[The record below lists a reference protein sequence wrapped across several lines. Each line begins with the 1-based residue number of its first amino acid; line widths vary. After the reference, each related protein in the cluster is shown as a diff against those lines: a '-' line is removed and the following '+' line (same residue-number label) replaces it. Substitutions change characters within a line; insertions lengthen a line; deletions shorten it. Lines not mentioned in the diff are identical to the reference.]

1 MPVATDRH
9 PVREWLFW
17 LAAVGLW
24 IAGVI
29 AVLTG
34 QELVGGALLLGA
46 GGVLLLLR
54 WWLRRGR
61 RHLDGT
67 DDGVSPLD
75 LLGPPP

>member
-1 MPVATDRH
+1 VTTDRH
-9 PVREWLFW
+9 PVREWPFW

-29 AVLTG
+29 AVWRG
-34 QELVGGALLLGA
+34 QGLVGGALLLGA

-54 WWLRRGR
+54 GWLRRR
-61 RHLDGT
+61 RGLDGR

-75 LLGPPP
+75 LLGP

>member
-1 MPVATDRH
+1 MTTDRH
-9 PVREWLFW
+9 QVREWPFW
-17 LAAVGLW
+17 LVAVGLW

-34 QELVGGALLLGA
+34 NEIAGGALLLGA

-54 WWLRRGR
+54 WWLGRRRG
-61 RHLDGT
+61 LGGA

-75 LLGPPP
+75 LLGP

>member
-1 MPVATDRH
+1 MTTDRL
-9 PVREWLFW
+9 PAREWPFW
-17 LAAVGLW
+17 LVAVGLW

-61 RHLDGT
+61 RRLYDA

-75 LLGPPP
+75 FLGP

>member
-1 MPVATDRH
+1 VTADAPQ
-9 PVREWLFW
+9 VREWPFW
-17 LAAVGLW
+17 LVAVGLW

-34 QELVGGALLLGA
+34 QEIVGGALLLGA

-61 RHLDGT
+61 GLGRA
-67 DDGVSPLD
+67 DDGISPLD
-75 LLGPPP
+75 MLGP

>member
-1 MPVATDRH
+1 VTTDRH
-9 PVREWLFW
+9 PVREWPFW
-17 LAAVGLW
+17 LVAGGLW

-54 WWLRRGR
+54 WWLRRR
-61 RHLDGT
+61 RGLDGT

-75 LLGPPP
+75 MLGP

>member
-1 MPVATDRH
+1 M
-9 PVREWLFW
+9 REWPFW
-17 LAAVGLW
+17 LVAVALW

-29 AVLTG
+29 AVLRG

-46 GGVLLLLR
+46 GGVLLLLH